1 MKSLGKLFSEN
12 LGIPHKFY
20 VKFFSGLLLEQTWV
34 DFNIQTKGSILKKD
48 QVLSEM
54 YESAENCLNKTFC
67 KIHNQF
73 YKIEQ
78 SIFIISYH

>member
-20 VKFFSGLLLEQTWV
+20 VSVLLLEQTWV

-54 YESAENCLNKTFC
+54 YKSAENCLNKTFC

-78 SIFIISYH
+78 SIFIITYH